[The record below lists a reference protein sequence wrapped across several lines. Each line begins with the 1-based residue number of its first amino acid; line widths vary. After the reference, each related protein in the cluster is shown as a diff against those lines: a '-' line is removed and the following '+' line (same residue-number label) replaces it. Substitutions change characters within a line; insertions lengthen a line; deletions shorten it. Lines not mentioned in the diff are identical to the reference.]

1 MDKSLEKSLL
11 VWLKSQKKACG
22 WFVKLSVWCGMLS
35 AIALIAQAYLI
46 ATLLDGVIVGNAL
59 QALTEGA
66 NSTQA
71 QSTVGASDYLPHF
84 MALIGLMLLRALL
97 AYGRER
103 ASFEAGKRLRQQI
116 RGAVMDKLTRLGPAF
131 IKGKPAGSW
140 ASIVLEQVEDLQD
153 FYARYLPQM
162 TLAGVI
168 PLLILIAVF
177 PINWAAGLILLLTA
191 PLIPLFMILVGMG
204 AADANRKNFN
214 ALARLSGH
222 FMDRLKGLSTLKLF
236 HRGDAELKVIEKASE
251 EFRSRTMSVLR
262 MAFLSSAV
270 LEFFAAVS
278 IAVLAVYFGFSYLGH
293 LDFGYYGAHAQ
304 LGPNANEGLPFS
316 LFVGLFILILAP
328 EFYQPL
334 RDMGTHYHAKA
345 QAIGAAQA
353 LMTLLELPEPES
365 GSKLEPGSKPE
376 SSFEPDSE
384 PDSSQD
390 KLGQQTRLD
399 KLTHLSVKDLEVFS
413 TDGSRLLGPISFE
426 LQQGE
431 HLALVGPSGAGKTSL
446 LNALLGFLPYKGK
459 LLIDGVELAS
469 LDLAHW
475 RQQLAWL
482 GQEPQLFHGT
492 VRENVALANPEMTD
506 EQVWQLLEQANIHEF
521 VRSQSLGLAMPIGE
535 QSSTLSVGQAQRIAL
550 ARALGQA
557 AQVFIL
563 DEPTASLDSVSEQ
576 LVSRTLKAAM
586 AGKMGIMVTHR
597 VEQLDHMSS
606 ILVLDKGKIVQRG
619 DFATLSTEAGLFQI
633 MLHENTESVADIGL
647 ESPMPDTHSDI
658 ALGTTEG
665 AAQ

>member
-22 WFVKLSVWCGMLS
+22 LFLKLSVWCGMLT
-35 AIALIAQAYLI
+35 AIAIVAQAYLI
-46 ATLLDGVIVGNAL
+46 ATILDGVIVGNQL
-59 QALTEGA
+59 LTFSA
-66 NSTQA
+66 TAPS
-71 QSTVGASDYLPHF
+71 SHIKASDYFVHF
-84 MALIGLMLLRALL
+84 FALIGLMLLRAVL

-103 ASFEAGKRLRQQI
+103 ASFEAGKRLRVHI
-116 RGAVMDKLTRLGPAF
+116 RCAVMDKLTRLGPAF

-153 FYARYLPQM
+153 FYARYLPQIA
-162 TLAGVI
+162 LAGFI
-168 PLLILIAVF
+168 PVLILAVVF
-177 PINWAAGLILLLTA
+177 PINWAAGLILLFTA

-236 HRGDAELKVIEKASE
+236 HRGDAELKAIEQASE

-293 LDFGYYGAHAQ
+293 LDWGYYGLHAQ

-345 QAIGAAQA
+345 QAIGAAEA
-353 LMTLLELPEPES
+353 LITLLEHPEPECA
-365 GSKLEPGSKPE
+365 GKVIIDNIE
-376 SSFEPDSE
+376 
-384 PDSSQD
+384 
-390 KLGQQTRLD
+390 T
-399 KLTHLSVKDLEVFS
+399 LSAENLEVLS
-413 TDGSRLLGPISFE
+413 IDGSRLIGPLSFA
-426 LQQGE
+426 LKQGE

-446 LNALLGFLPYKGK
+446 LNTLLGFLPYRGR
-459 LLIDGVELAS
+459 LLINGIELSA

-475 RQQLAWL
+475 RHQLAWL

-492 VRENVALANPEMTD
+492 VRDNVTLATPTMAD
-506 EQVWQLLEQANIHEF
+506 EHIWHLLEKAHIREF
-521 VRSQSLGLAMPIGE
+521 VEAQPLGLAAPVGE
-535 QSSTLSVGQAQRIAL
+535 QSSGISVGQAQRIAL
-550 ARALGQA
+550 ARALGQDA
-557 AQVFIL
+557 NLFIL
-563 DEPTASLDSVSEQ
+563 DEPTASLDSMSEQ
-576 LVSRTLKAAM
+576 LLSRTLNAAM
-586 AGKMGIMVTHR
+586 AGKMCIMVTHR
-597 VEQLDHMSS
+597 LDQLDQMDN
-606 ILVLDKGKIVQRG
+606 IVVLDKGLIVQQG
-619 DFATLSTEAGLFQI
+619 DFVALSSQAGLFQA
-633 MLHENTESVADIGL
+633 MLNDNTESIADIEL
-647 ESPMPDTHSDI
+647 TPITRLNTKEEF
-658 ALGTTEG
+658 AL
-665 AAQ
+665 